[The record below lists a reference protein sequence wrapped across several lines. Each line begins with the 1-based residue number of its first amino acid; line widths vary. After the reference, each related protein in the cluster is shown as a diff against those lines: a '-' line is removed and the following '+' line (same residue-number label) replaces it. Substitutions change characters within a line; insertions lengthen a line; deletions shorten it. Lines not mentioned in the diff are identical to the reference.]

1 MFGSLSTYF
10 EIDFGIR
17 ENHASNV
24 PFPADATNFVVTVSA
39 HLAKTFPQM
48 TYRFQSIFD
57 NFDRID
63 RETRFTSILYLSP
76 WIQNI
81 YEYVFLNDENG
92 ADKTADLLRLFCRLT
107 SIYKDRIPFINDYIW
122 SKLFQEARLVSTLV
136 EEVVAF
142 AIDSKND
149 NPDWTFIIAVICP
162 SIEVC
167 GEVTSRLLQRINKVV
182 TTDSSIALQSKL
194 FEISVLIKICSSLFS
209 IHITLPRLI
218 WPS

>member
-1 MFGSLSTYF
+1 M
-10 EIDFGIR
+10 
-17 ENHASNV
+17 
-24 PFPADATNFVVTVSA
+24 
-39 HLAKTFPQM
+39 
-48 TYRFQSIFD
+48 
-57 NFDRID
+57 
-63 RETRFTSILYLSP
+63 
-76 WIQNI
+76 
-81 YEYVFLNDENG
+81 FLNDENG

-194 FEISVLIKICSSLFS
+194 FEISVLIKICSSLFFNS
-209 IHITLPRLI
+209 YNLAKTYLAELIFFVTLFIDNPVLDVGEDLQNC
-218 WPS
+218 S

>member
-1 MFGSLSTYF
+1 M
-10 EIDFGIR
+10 
-17 ENHASNV
+17 
-24 PFPADATNFVVTVSA
+24 
-39 HLAKTFPQM
+39 
-48 TYRFQSIFD
+48 
-57 NFDRID
+57 
-63 RETRFTSILYLSP
+63 
-76 WIQNI
+76 
-81 YEYVFLNDENG
+81 FLNDENG

-194 FEISVLIKICSSLFS
+194 FEISVLIKICSSLFFNS
-209 IHITLPRLI
+209 YNLAKTYLAELI
-218 WPS
+218 FFCYFVY